1 MNAGKTVFAQIL
13 EHLPRYEFDKFVKE
27 YEGNRRVRKFPC
39 YDQFLCLA
47 YAQLTY
53 RESLRDIETCLNSH
67 HEKLYHIGFRGQISR
82 STMADAG
89 EMRDYRIYQDFAYH
103 LISIARK
110 LYQNEELAIDLAYS
124 LYAFDSTTIDLCL
137 SLFPW
142 ANFRKTKAAIKMH
155 TLLDLR
161 GSIPT
166 FISLTTGK
174 VHDVNVLDI
183 LPLEKD
189 SVIAIDRGYVDFT
202 RFYTLNLFPAFFVIR
217 AKGNF
222 RCRRLHSQK
231 VDKTLGLR
239 SDQRIVLTT
248 KKSRAAYPEA
258 LRRVSYVDLD
268 TNKRFVYLTNIFT
281 VSAKTVADIYKQLW
295 QVGASSQGRIIQSVK
310 VRPRLKDSMPR
321 SLEGAVA
328 RKQDGEALRQHSLK
342 GGCAT
347 HQVVTY
353 SERRRS
359 LVTSIPVAE
368 TVYNA
373 RRQQEMTAMS
383 QIRHFSPAGYQ
394 RRHGAKDHAET
405 GEALDAR
412 RRNLDEEFR
421 PITLNGKWQEWRQGG
436 GSGRTTVDP
445 RAAKRAGREGPGPV
459 DIPFGK
465 VRQG

>member
-1 MNAGKTVFAQIL
+1 MNTGKTVFAQIL

-27 YEGNRRVRKFPC
+27 YKGNRRVRRFPC

-142 ANFRKTKAAIKMH
+142 ALFRKTKAAIKMH

-202 RFYTLNLFPAFFVIR
+202 RLYTVNLFPAFFVIR
-217 AKGNF
+217 AKSNF

-239 SDQRIVLTT
+239 SDQRIVLTS
-248 KKSRAAYPEA
+248 KKSRDAYPEA
-258 LRRVSYVDLD
+258 LRRVSYVDMD
-268 TNKRFVYLTNIFT
+268 TKKRFVYLTNIFT
-281 VSAKTVADIYKQLW
+281 VSAITVTDIYKQRW
-295 QVGASSQGRIIQSVK
+295 QVELFFRWIKQHLRIKTFYGTSPNAVKTQIWIAVSIYLLVAILKKRLHLPGNLHTILQILEVNIFEKRPIIQIVK
-310 VRPRLKDSMPR
+310 DAYKQEPEP
-321 SLEGAVA
+321 SLCN
-328 RKQDGEALRQHSLK
+328 QL
-342 GGCAT
+342 
-347 HQVVTY
+347 
-353 SERRRS
+353 
-359 LVTSIPVAE
+359 
-368 TVYNA
+368 
-373 RRQQEMTAMS
+373 
-383 QIRHFSPAGYQ
+383 
-394 RRHGAKDHAET
+394 
-405 GEALDAR
+405 
-412 RRNLDEEFR
+412 NLF
-421 PITLNGKWQEWRQGG
+421 N
-436 GSGRTTVDP
+436 S
-445 RAAKRAGREGPGPV
+445 
-459 DIPFGK
+459 
-465 VRQG
+465 

>member
-1 MNAGKTVFAQIL
+1 MNTGKTVFAQIL
-13 EHLPRYEFDKFVKE
+13 EHLPRYEFDKFVEK
-27 YEGNRRVRKFPC
+27 YKGNHRVRRFSC

-47 YAQLTY
+47 YSQLTY

-110 LYQNEELAIDLAYS
+110 LYQNEELAIDLDYS

-142 ANFRKTKAAIKMH
+142 AHFRKTKAAIKMH

-202 RFYTLNLFPAFFVIR
+202 RLYALNLFPAFFVIR
-217 AKGNF
+217 AKSNF
-222 RCRRLHSQK
+222 RCRRLNSQK

-239 SDQRIVLTT
+239 SDQSIFLTT
-248 KKSRAAYPEA
+248 KKARAAYPEA

-268 TNKRFVYLTNIFT
+268 TKKRFVYLTNIFT
-281 VSAKTVADIYKQLW
+281 VSAITVADIYKQRW
-295 QVGASSQGRIIQSVK
+295 QVELFFRWIKQHLRIKTFYGTSPNAIKTQIWIAISIYLLVAILKKRLDLPGSLHTILQILEVNIFEKKPIIQIVK
-310 VRPRLKDSMPR
+310 DAYKQEPEP
-321 SLEGAVA
+321 SLCN
-328 RKQDGEALRQHSLK
+328 QL
-342 GGCAT
+342 
-347 HQVVTY
+347 
-353 SERRRS
+353 
-359 LVTSIPVAE
+359 
-368 TVYNA
+368 
-373 RRQQEMTAMS
+373 
-383 QIRHFSPAGYQ
+383 
-394 RRHGAKDHAET
+394 
-405 GEALDAR
+405 
-412 RRNLDEEFR
+412 NLF
-421 PITLNGKWQEWRQGG
+421 N
-436 GSGRTTVDP
+436 S
-445 RAAKRAGREGPGPV
+445 
-459 DIPFGK
+459 
-465 VRQG
+465 